1 MVLAAT
7 GSGYPLLDLFWTM
20 LIFFGSFLWIWLVI
34 VVFSDLFRGRMGLS
48 DWTLLPDRP
57 AVPRRP
63 RLPDRV
69 DGAGRHADGV
79 SRMPVGR
86 R

>member
-20 LIFFGSFLWIWLVI
+20 LIFFGFVLWIWLVI
-34 VVFSDLFRGRMGLS
+34 VVFSDLFRRGDIGGWGKAA
-48 DWTLLPDRP
+48 WTLLPDRP

-63 RLPDRV
+63 RLPDRGGQV
-69 DGAGRHADGV
+69 HGRA
-79 SRMPVGR
+79 PA
-86 R
+86 